1 MVQNTIDHGGES
13 ATPSTTDTADLPS
26 ASRGYALTRVL
37 LTCGVVAGPIYIV
50 VGLIQVFIRPGFDM
64 RRHELSLMSNGD
76 LGWIQ
81 ISNLVV
87 TGLLMIL
94 CAVGMR
100 RVLQPGRAGSWGP
113 LLVGIYGLGLI
124 AAGAFVADPMN
135 GFPPG
140 APAGTPSAISW
151 HGLLH
156 FVAGA
161 IGFLALIS
169 ACFVFARRFAALGQR
184 GWAAYS
190 VATGV
195 VFFAAFFGIAA
206 GPHQE
211 GAHVGFVDAAF
222 VNLAFT
228 IAVVL
233 GWAWISAMAARLIT
247 ELHDS
252 RG

>member
-1 MVQNTIDHGGES
+1 
-13 ATPSTTDTADLPS
+13 
-26 ASRGYALTRVL
+26 
-37 LTCGVVAGPIYIV
+37 V
-50 VGLIQVFIRPGFDM
+50 VGVIQIFIRPGFDM

-87 TGLLMIL
+87 TGLLSIL
-94 CAVGMR
+94 CAVGLR
-100 RVLQPGRAGSWGP
+100 RVLHPGWAGSWGP

-124 AAGAFVADPMN
+124 AAGLFVADPMN
-135 GFPPG
+135 GFPAG
-140 APAGTPSAISW
+140 APTGTPSAISW

-195 VFFAAFFGIAA
+195 VFFAAFVGIAA

-233 GWAWISAMAARLIT
+233 GWAWISVMAARLMT
-247 ELHDS
+247 ELPDP
-252 RG
+252 RR